1 MCREDCLI
9 SETHLVCTK
18 KRSLEI
24 QETENKPIKTIIDK
38 SYNDYINNDLS
49 SIKIAGNC
57 NSAKV
62 EGIVKCLIKI
72 IRDDNSAKCIV
83 FSEHVTML
91 ELCQELLKDNYIDY
105 KLIKDNNTFQ
115 KNIQEFKKNLR
126 INVLLMPYTFGA
138 NGLNIIEATH
148 VLLIEPTLNKS
159 QELQAIGRV
168 HRIVNYFA
176 FYYINLF

>member
-1 MCREDCLI
+1 MVNIDTPYSNQPIDRSRNKYVKCSMCREDCLI

-105 KLIKDNNTFQ
+105 KLIKDNNTFYV
-115 KNIQEFKKNLR
+115 I
-126 INVLLMPYTFGA
+126 
-138 NGLNIIEATH
+138 
-148 VLLIEPTLNKS
+148 LILW
-159 QELQAIGRV
+159 
-168 HRIVNYFA
+168 
-176 FYYINLF
+176 